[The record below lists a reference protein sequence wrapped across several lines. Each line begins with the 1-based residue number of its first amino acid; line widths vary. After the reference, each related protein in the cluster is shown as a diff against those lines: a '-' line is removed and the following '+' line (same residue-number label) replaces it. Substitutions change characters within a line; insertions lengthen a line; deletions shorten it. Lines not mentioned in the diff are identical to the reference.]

1 MFNRK
6 NKIEVIETDTMGEKV
21 YATKRTVIAATLIP
35 LAVAVTPVLMNHF
48 TKETYTATTI
58 PVSTPSVIATIP
70 PPVQIPS
77 MPVAQT
83 IEQITP
89 VVAQNTGVIADTS
102 AAMLATV
109 LDPLINL
116 MVAVSFPIASVIIIG
131 GCFFFMIGNSEK
143 AWDTIFKAALGFV
156 LIQLSPLFLAILRN
170 VGEAVA

>member
-6 NKIEVIETDTMGEKV
+6 NKIEVIETDSVGN
-21 YATKRTVIAATLIP
+21 YATKKTVVIASLIP
-35 LAVAVTPVLMNHF
+35 LAVAATPIIINQF
-48 TKETYTATTI
+48 KRDTYTATSI
-58 PVSTPSVIATIP
+58 PVSTPSTIATIP

-77 MPVAQT
+77 MPVTQT
-83 IEQITP
+83 IEQIVP
-89 VVAQNTGVIADTS
+89 VVAQPVGFVGDTS
-102 AAMLATV
+102 AAMLAGI

-116 MVAVSFPIASVIIIG
+116 MVAISFPIASVIIIG

-156 LIQLSPLFLAILRN
+156 LIQLSPLFLDILRN